1 MTSLLARRVAS
12 VLLLLQVA
20 YAALL
25 QIAFL
30 TLGPDTAEIDHT
42 DPSGFSPLNAGL
54 ALFTLVGLAGG
65 ALLLGL
71 ERVRSRA
78 PRALTVTWLA
88 LVGLGQT
95 VLAVVALATHD
106 SSAGIGLPVALLFA
120 AGCAVVAVA
129 CALTIR
135 TGSGAL
141 RANTAG

>member
-1 MTSLLARRVAS
+1 MTSLLTRRVAS

-20 YAALL
+20 YAGLL

-54 ALFTLVGLAGG
+54 ALLTLVGLAGG
-65 ALLLGL
+65 AVLLGL